1 MQFPREVESRT
12 FESAPGDSGPE
23 FLGRR
28 RQQVSKRGRKENIPQ
43 MPLRAERDSARVRGK
58 GEEGGLMVAAPAEW
72 TREGCR
78 RKRELGL
85 SIERM

>member
-28 RQQVSKRGRKENIPQ
+28 GQVSKRGRKENIPQ
-43 MPLRAERDSARVRGK
+43 MPLRAEGAGK
-58 GEEGGLMVAAPAEW
+58 EKREREREEGGLMVAAPAEW

-78 RKRELGL
+78 RKRELEL

>member
-28 RQQVSKRGRKENIPQ
+28 QQQVSKRGRKENIPQ
-43 MPLRAERDSARVRGK
+43 MPLRAECAGK
-58 GEEGGLMVAAPAEW
+58 ERREEGGLMVAAPAEW